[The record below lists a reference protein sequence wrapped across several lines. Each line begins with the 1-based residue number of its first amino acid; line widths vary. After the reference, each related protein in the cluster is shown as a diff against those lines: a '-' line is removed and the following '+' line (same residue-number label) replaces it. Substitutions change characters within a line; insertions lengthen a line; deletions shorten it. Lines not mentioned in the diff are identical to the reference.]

1 MRVQVTITVMI
12 NRRLKVWRLVWVTTG
27 LGLDSFIA
35 VGIGIC

>member
-12 NRRLKVWRLVWVTTG
+12 SRRLKIWRLVGVATG

-35 VGIGIC
+35 VRIGVC

>member
-12 NRRLKVWRLVWVTTG
+12 NRRLEIWRLVWIATG

-35 VGIGIC
+35 VRIGKC